1 MARISKPL
9 SDLQIKQAKPQDQNY
24 TLSDGQGLQLLI
36 RTSGTKSWQ
45 FKYYKPYS
53 KSRTNI
59 GLGTYPEVTLSEARR
74 IRDNY
79 RSLLAKDIDPK
90 DQRDEHNRQQKLAHS
105 NTLKAIT
112 GEWIKVKQSQVSKD
126 HAADIFRSFELHLF
140 PSLGKY
146 PLHKIKAPIAIET
159 LKPIQAKGQLDLVKR
174 LAQRLNEV
182 MNYAVNS
189 GIIEHNP
196 LTGITNAFQAAQ
208 KTHYSTLKPE
218 ELPELIDA
226 IHKAN
231 INHMTRLL
239 ILWQLHTMVRP
250 GEAAGTRW
258 DEIDFKEKLWKI
270 PAERMKKKKDHT
282 VPLSNQSMELL
293 LELKEKTGT
302 KQYVFHSVRT
312 KTGYLSESTANVALK
327 RMGFHGRLVAH
338 GMRALASTT
347 LNEQGFDPDIIE
359 AALAH
364 VDKNDV
370 RAAYNRAEY
379 IERRKLMMTW
389 WSEHIESAKTGS
401 ISLNK
406 NKTLMAINL

>member
-9 SDLQIKQAKPQDQNY
+9 SDLQIKQAKPQGQNY
-24 TLSDGQGLQLLI
+24 TLADGQGLQLLI

-59 GLGTYPEVTLSEARR
+59 GLGSYPEVTLSEARR
-74 IRDNY
+74 IRDDY

-112 GEWIKVKQSQVSKD
+112 EEWIKVKQSQVSKD

-140 PSLGKY
+140 PALGKY
-146 PLHKIKAPIAIET
+146 PLHKIKAPIAIDT

-208 KTHYSTLKPE
+208 KSHYATLKPE

-270 PAERMKKKKDHT
+270 PAARMKKKKDHT
-282 VPLSNQSMELL
+282 VPLSNQAMELL
-293 LELKEKTGT
+293 IELKEKTGT

-312 KTGYLSESTANVALK
+312 KTGFLNESTANVALK

-338 GMRALASTT
+338 GLRALASTT
-347 LNEQGFDPDIIE
+347 LNEQGFDPDVIE

-379 IERRKLMMTW
+379 IERRRPMMQW
-389 WSEHIESAKTGS
+389 WSNRIENPQNQQTSEKVAF
-401 ISLNK
+401 I
-406 NKTLMAINL
+406 

>member
-9 SDLQIKQAKPQDQNY
+9 SDLQIKQAKPQGQNY
-24 TLSDGQGLQLLI
+24 TIADGQGLQLLI

-59 GLGTYPEVTLSEARR
+59 GLGSYPEVTLSEARR
-74 IRDNY
+74 IRDDY

-90 DQRDEHNRQQKLAHS
+90 DQRDEHNRQQKLAHG

-112 GEWIKVKQSQVSKD
+112 EEWIKVKQSQVSKD

-140 PSLGKY
+140 PSLGNY

-196 LTGITNAFQAAQ
+196 LTGITNAFQAAK
-208 KTHYSTLKPE
+208 KTHFATLKPE
-218 ELPELIDA
+218 ELPELMKA
-226 IHKAN
+226 LREAN
-231 INHMTRLL
+231 IAHMTRLL
-239 ILWQLHTMVRP
+239 IQWQLHTMVRP
-250 GEAAGTRW
+250 GEAAGTQW
-258 DEIDFKEKLWKI
+258 EEIDFEEKLWKI
-270 PAERMKKKKDHT
+270 PAERMKKKKNHT
-282 VPLSNQSMELL
+282 VPLSDLAIELL
-293 LELKEKTGT
+293 TELHEKTGN
-302 KQYVFHSVRT
+302 KKHVFHSVRT
-312 KTGYLSESTANVALK
+312 KTGHLNESTANVALK
-327 RMGFHGRLVAH
+327 RMGFRGRLVAH
-338 GMRALASTT
+338 GMRSIASTT
-347 LNEQGFDPDIIE
+347 LNDQGFDPDVIE
-359 AALAH
+359 SALAH
-364 VDKNDV
+364 VEKNEV

-379 IERRKLMMTW
+379 IERRKVMMTW
-389 WSEHIESAKTGS
+389 WSEHIEQAKTGS
-401 ISLNK
+401 FNLNK
-406 NKTLMAINL
+406 NQTLSAVKL

>member
-9 SDLQIKQAKPQDQNY
+9 SDLQIKQAKPQGQNY
-24 TLSDGQGLQLLI
+24 TLADGQGLQLLI

-59 GLGTYPEVTLSEARR
+59 GLGSYPEVTLSEARR
-74 IRDNY
+74 IRDDY
-79 RSLLAKDIDPK
+79 RSLIAKDIDPK

-112 GEWIKVKQSQVSKD
+112 EEWIKVKQSQVSKD

-140 PSLGKY
+140 PALGKY
-146 PLHKIKAPIAIET
+146 PLHKIKAPIAIDT

-208 KTHYSTLKPE
+208 KSHYATLKPE

-270 PAERMKKKKDHT
+270 PAARMKKKKDHT
-282 VPLSNQSMELL
+282 VPLSNQAMELL
-293 LELKEKTGT
+293 IELKEKTGT

-312 KTGYLSESTANVALK
+312 KTGFLNESTANVALK
-327 RMGFHGRLVAH
+327 RMGFNGRLVAH
-338 GMRALASTT
+338 GLRALASTT
-347 LNEQGFDPDIIE
+347 LNEQGFDPDVIE

-379 IERRKLMMTW
+379 IERRRPMMQW
-389 WSEHIESAKTGS
+389 WSNRIENPQNQQTSEKVAF
-401 ISLNK
+401 I
-406 NKTLMAINL
+406 

>member
-9 SDLQIKQAKPQDQNY
+9 SDLQIKQAKPQGQNY
-24 TLSDGQGLQLLI
+24 TLADGQGLQLLI

-59 GLGTYPEVTLSEARR
+59 GLGSYPEVTLSEARR
-74 IRDNY
+74 IRDDY

-90 DQRDEHNRQQKLAHS
+90 DHRDEHNRQQKLAHS

-112 GEWIKVKQSQVSKD
+112 EEWIKVKQSQVSKD

-140 PSLGKY
+140 PALGKY
-146 PLHKIKAPIAIET
+146 PLHKIKAPIAIDT

-208 KTHYSTLKPE
+208 KSHYATLKPE

-270 PAERMKKKKDHT
+270 PAARMKKKKDHT
-282 VPLSNQSMELL
+282 VPLSNQAMELL
-293 LELKEKTGT
+293 IELKEKTGT

-312 KTGYLSESTANVALK
+312 KTGFLNESTANVALK

-338 GMRALASTT
+338 GLRALASTT
-347 LNEQGFDPDIIE
+347 LNEQGFDPDVIE

-379 IERRKLMMTW
+379 IERRRPMMQW
-389 WSEHIESAKTGS
+389 WSNRI
-401 ISLNK
+401 K
-406 NKTLMAINL
+406 NPQNQQTSEKVAFI

>member
-9 SDLQIKQAKPQDQNY
+9 SDLQIKQAKPQGQNY
-24 TLSDGQGLQLLI
+24 TLADGQGLQLLI

-59 GLGTYPEVTLSEARR
+59 GLGSYPEVTLSEARR
-74 IRDNY
+74 IRDDY

-112 GEWIKVKQSQVSKD
+112 EEWIKVKQSQVSKD

-140 PSLGKY
+140 PALGKY
-146 PLHKIKAPIAIET
+146 PLHKIKAPIAIDT

-208 KTHYSTLKPE
+208 KSHYATLKPE

-282 VPLSNQSMELL
+282 VPLSNQAMELL
-293 LELKEKTGT
+293 IELKEKTGT

-312 KTGYLSESTANVALK
+312 KTGFLNESTANVALK
-327 RMGFHGRLVAH
+327 RMGFNGRLVAH
-338 GMRALASTT
+338 GLRALASTT
-347 LNEQGFDPDIIE
+347 LNEQGFDPDVIE

-379 IERRKLMMTW
+379 IERRRPMMQW
-389 WSEHIESAKTGS
+389 WSNRIENPQNQQTSEKVAF
-401 ISLNK
+401 I
-406 NKTLMAINL
+406 

>member
-9 SDLQIKQAKPQDQNY
+9 SDLQIKQAKPQGQNY
-24 TLSDGQGLQLLI
+24 TLADGQGLQLLI

-59 GLGTYPEVTLSEARR
+59 GLGSYPEVTLSEARR
-74 IRDNY
+74 IRDDY

-112 GEWIKVKQSQVSKD
+112 EEWIKVKQSQVSKD

-140 PSLGKY
+140 PALGKY
-146 PLHKIKAPIAIET
+146 PLHKIKAPIAIDT

-208 KTHYSTLKPE
+208 KSHYATLKPE

-270 PAERMKKKKDHT
+270 PAARMKKKKDHT
-282 VPLSNQSMELL
+282 VPLSNQAMELL
-293 LELKEKTGT
+293 IELKEKTGT

-312 KTGYLSESTANVALK
+312 KTGFLNESTANVALK

-338 GMRALASTT
+338 GLRALASTT
-347 LNEQGFDPDIIE
+347 LNEQGFDPDVIE

-379 IERRKLMMTW
+379 IERRRPMMQW
-389 WSEHIESAKTGS
+389 WSNRI
-401 ISLNK
+401 K
-406 NKTLMAINL
+406 NPQNQQTSEKVAFI